1 MEAEAEAEAPFKI
14 LLEAEAEA
22 EAQFEIQMEA
32 EAEAFKKFGANLEEE
47 AEAERFWKLKLEAEA
62 LSKSSTS
69 ASLIVTL
76 RGPLGKDLYV
86 TPSDLPEPQNG
97 LFDPQSDPP
106 M

>member
-32 EAEAFKKFGANLEEE
+32 EAEAFKKFGANLEAE

-62 LSKSSTS
+62 EALSKSSAS
-69 ASLIVTL
+69 ASLLTTMHL
-76 RGPLGKDLYV
+76 NFEERAGPGLSDQVSLWDLEA
-86 TPSDLPEPQNG
+86 SM
-97 LFDPQSDPP
+97 S
-106 M
+106 